1 MLKIELKKWR
11 KKMKI
16 KEFKLI
22 SKENNGTFP
31 QLKCVAEYEVIY
43 DDMFIYLYHDNYEF
57 EYIFFGEVLKLQDNY
72 LESCYVM
79 SYDGANNPIGI
90 FLVSS
95 GGKSENIIYYDNIL
109 TYLLLSGSKS
119 FITIHNHPN
128 NIFLKSPNDISIDN
142 SIKEISEI
150 LNIEFKDGLIITK
163 EIIDKLHEKMK
174 KYEQDYFNDD
184 ESILYE
190 ELIDKGEE

>member
-1 MLKIELKKWR
+1 
-11 KKMKI
+11 MKI